1 MFKITLSPQFSDQI
15 LKIEKRGSVLTIG
28 NKSCDFEQLADGSE
42 IPAEAIEND
51 CIVGGITKTNGIVN
65 VTVLMPYSDVVSYSN
80 ADAPER
86 IRFPEPIMMIDDGEI
101 IFNEKVAADD

>member
-1 MFKITLSPQFSDQI
+1 MFKITLSPQFSDQT

-28 NKSCDFEQLADGSE
+28 DRSCDFSQLADGSDV
-42 IPAEAIEND
+42 PAEAIDND

-65 VTVLMPYSDVVSYSN
+65 VTVLMPYSDE
-80 ADAPER
+80 DAPDSVL
-86 IRFPEPIMMIDDGEI
+86 FPEPITLIDDGEI